1 MLVALPRREIDSGA
15 GDYSDIIGR
24 GCNMKAKKSAA
35 KKGKATKAT
44 KAAAKGKSRAVKR
57 AAPKPA
63 RKAAKRAAPDR
74 FDHTFRAIYDH
85 EIPWEND
92 DVRGILK
99 LPPGV
104 QVKVLNY
111 DPVMKRIDMK
121 QRFPAGYVEP
131 AHTHKSW
138 HSILVTKGR
147 MCVAG
152 KDLRPG
158 DYVFGWDVPH
168 GPYEYPDGCEVFI
181 VYMGDATHVWDKQD
195 LLQHRNVWNPETEEG
210 KQGVEEHIRKR
221 EVDVA

>member
-1 MLVALPRREIDSGA
+1 MAA
-15 GDYSDIIGR
+15 
-24 GCNMKAKKSAA
+24 KTAKKAPAASAD
-35 KKGKATKAT
+35 GC
-44 KAAAKGKSRAVKR
+44 
-57 AAPKPA
+57 
-63 RKAAKRAAPDR
+63 
-74 FDHTFRAIYDH
+74 DHTFKAIHDH
-85 EIPWEND
+85 EVPWESD
-92 DVRGILK
+92 DVRGVLK

-121 QRFPAGYVEP
+121 HRFPPGYVEP

-158 DYVFGWDVPH
+158 DYVFGWDIPH

-181 VYMGDATHVWDKQD
+181 VYMGDPTHNWEKAG
-195 LLQHRNVWNPETEEG
+195 LLKHQNVWKPETEEG
-210 KQGVEEHIRKR
+210 KKGVETHIQKRKAGK
-221 EVDVA
+221 V